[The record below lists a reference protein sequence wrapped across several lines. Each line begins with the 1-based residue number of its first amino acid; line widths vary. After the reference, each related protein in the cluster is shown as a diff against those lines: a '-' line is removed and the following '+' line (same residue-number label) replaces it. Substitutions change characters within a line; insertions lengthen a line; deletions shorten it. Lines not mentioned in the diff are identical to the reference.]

1 MLNLSIRSKLKSL
14 VRETIRSGDIVNIVI
29 SKDDNEDDAQ
39 LEIRV
44 VYESKSKKID
54 PSEVAGITIK
64 ARKILL
70 ESNEENFPVF
80 YFIHKSEA
88 GSLIAAE

>member
-29 SKDDNEDDAQ
+29 SKDDNEDDAR

-44 VYESKSKKID
+44 VYDSKSKKID
-54 PSEVAGITIK
+54 PS
-64 ARKILL
+64 
-70 ESNEENFPVF
+70 
-80 YFIHKSEA
+80 
-88 GSLIAAE
+88 